1 MLKLGSGR
9 TTRETDSPV
18 VRLEQLLEEPGMPM
32 EGIAFED
39 LLAEIERSLI
49 IKASEVTNWNQ
60 SRTAELLQ
68 LKRDKLRYRMK
79 LYDISRP
86 GMRRVA

>member
-9 TTRETDSPV
+9 TTRDTDSPV
-18 VRLEQLLEEPGMPM
+18 ARLEQILEDAGMPP

-39 LLAEIERSLI
+39 LLAEIEQLLI
-49 IKASEVTNWNQ
+49 VKASDLTGWNQ
-60 SRTAELLQ
+60 SRTADLLR

-79 LYDISRP
+79 LYNMNRP
-86 GMRRVA
+86 GKRQAA